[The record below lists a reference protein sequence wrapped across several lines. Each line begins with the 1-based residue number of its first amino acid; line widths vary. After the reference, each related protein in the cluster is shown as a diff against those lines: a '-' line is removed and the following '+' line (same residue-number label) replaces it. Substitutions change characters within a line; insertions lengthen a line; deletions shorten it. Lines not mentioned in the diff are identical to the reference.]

1 MNELINGPSALFPLL
16 MQLLL
21 EHVLRRFL
29 EHGCFHSL
37 PDTALSYVRDASREA
52 HGIGVSEQMIS

>member
-52 HGIGVSEQMIS
+52 HGIGV